1 MPKRKSNTEVKI
13 ITNKKSL
20 KDITGIDK
28 DFTGIDKDLTTADK
42 ESQTVE
48 FLNSD
53 GFFEDETN
61 HYLLLEIVAN
71 KLESSDI
78 IIKSVYETILD
89 INALLLLTLDFYF
102 LPMFYY

>member
-1 MPKRKSNTEVKI
+1 MLKRKSKTEVTI

-20 KDITGIDK
+20 KDIAGTDKDLTGIE
-28 DFTGIDKDLTTADK
+28 KDLTTANK
-42 ESQTVE
+42 ESQAVE
-48 FLNSD
+48 FGNPG

-78 IIKSVYETILD
+78 IIEVLTVTKSTVLEKRL
-89 INALLLLTLDFYF
+89 NNLLKNCLAK
-102 LPMFYY
+102 